1 MLIIVTNHVLD
12 KLNNLAPTTTPKH
25 LLTVDSIRMKNNKQE
40 WVDYR
45 EEKRKRLSG
54 SDTWNET
61 ETGGMV

>member
-40 WVDYR
+40 
-45 EEKRKRLSG
+45 
-54 SDTWNET
+54 
-61 ETGGMV
+61 